1 MKREL
6 IDASQLEL
14 NEKVVS
20 IKRVTKVVKGGRNMR
35 FTATACPI
43 AP

>member
-14 NEKVVS
+14 EETVVS
-20 IKRVTKVVKGGRNMR
+20 IKRVTKGSKRW
-35 FTATACPI
+35 T
-43 AP
+43 